1 MGMGPQA
8 GQLSEPLRPPGGPM
22 PIGRKTV
29 LLELYR
35 ELYFIKYVDKPL
47 QQTTSP
53 SHFGEESKGLTTGD
67 YALPPALTCFLI
79 EASSSPEKSKIPK
92 LKA

>member
-1 MGMGPQA
+1 
-8 GQLSEPLRPPGGPM
+8 M
-22 PIGRKTV
+22 PIGRETV

-35 ELYFIKYVDKPL
+35 ELYFIKYVVKPL

-53 SHFGEESKGLTTGD
+53 SHFGEKPKGLATGN
-67 YALPPALTCFLI
+67 YALPPAPTCILMD
-79 EASSSPEKSKIPK
+79 ALSSSEKSKTPK